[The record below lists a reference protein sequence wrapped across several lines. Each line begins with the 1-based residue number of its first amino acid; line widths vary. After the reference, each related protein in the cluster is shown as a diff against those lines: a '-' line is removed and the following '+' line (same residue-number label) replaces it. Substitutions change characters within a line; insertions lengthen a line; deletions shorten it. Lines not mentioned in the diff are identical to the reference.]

1 MNKAKPRILAI
12 DDVPANLLTLGAAL
26 ANEYTLQLASS
37 GAIGLALA
45 LQSPPDV
52 ILLDV
57 MMPVMD
63 GFETCRRL
71 KAEPTLKDIP
81 VVFITALDNLDSE
94 AQALALG
101 ASDYL
106 TKPIN
111 VTIARLRIHNLL
123 EREQLRKVVEQQRN
137 LLEAEGIQRQAMAD
151 ALTRSKQ
158 QLVEAQSLA
167 KTGSWH
173 VVFGAQE
180 AQDRWTISD
189 EIRAIYEVP
198 AELEVTCETCF
209 TRMPEEDRQFARLAW
224 VAAKKGQGN
233 TTWRHRIA
241 IHGRI
246 KWVQATSRFVFNS
259 QGQAL
264 EASGTHQDITDVKRL
279 EDARQEA
286 LDRLQ
291 KIADRVPGVVYEFRL
306 RPDGSS
312 CFPFISESCKGIF
325 RVSPEDVC
333 TDATRLFSAIHP
345 DDVQGVQRSIEKSAH
360 QLDPWR
366 HEYRVKFDDGTV
378 RWMMGNG
385 MPQREADGGVLWH
398 GFVVDISELKKAEA
412 IFHGLFEQSVFLAGI
427 LDQQG
432 RVTNVNSK
440 ALSLTDLP
448 REEIIGQYFPN
459 TPWWSNPQ
467 DRSQLVDALGLAY
480 QGKASSFEARHPSRG
495 GDPINVLFSAM
506 PIALDNG
513 IQVAVVGVD
522 ITERKQLED
531 QVRQLAFYDT
541 LTQLPNRRLL
551 NDRLGQ
557 LMMASKRS
565 ACHCAVMVLD
575 LDNFKPINDTHG
587 HLAGDLLLV
596 EAARRL
602 SGCVREMDT
611 VARFGGDEFVVLLGE
626 LNADR
631 AVSITQALGVAEKI
645 RISLSEVYQLQDTH
659 GDKSEHWCTASIG
672 VVVFVHDEA
681 TQEGILIQADAAMYQ
696 AKEAGRNAVRLY
708 EADRPILVP
717 RTLPRR

>member
-1 MNKAKPRILAI
+1 MSPAKPRILAI

-26 ANEYTLQLASS
+26 AHEYTLQLASS
-37 GAIGLALA
+37 GAMGLSLA
-45 LQSPPDV
+45 LQSPPDL

-81 VVFITALDNLDSE
+81 VVFITALENFDSE
-94 AQALALG
+94 VEALAMG

-123 EREQLRKVVEQQRN
+123 EREQLRTVVEQQRN
-137 LLEAEGIQRQAMAD
+137 LLEAEGIKRQAMAD

-158 QLVEAQSLA
+158 QLVVAQSLA

-173 VVFGAQE
+173 VVFGADE
-180 AQDRWTISD
+180 AQDRWTVSD

-198 AELEVTCETCF
+198 AALGITGDTGF
-209 TRMPEEDRQFARLAW
+209 AHIPEADRQFARLAW
-224 VAAKKGQGN
+224 AAAKSGQGA
-233 TTWRHRIA
+233 TAWRHRIDV
-241 IHGRI
+241 HGRI
-246 KWVQATSRFVFNS
+246 KWMQVTSRFVFDS
-259 QGQAL
+259 QGRAL
-264 EASGTHQDITDVKRL
+264 EASGTHQDITDLKCL
-279 EDARQEA
+279 EDARQDA

-325 RVSPEDVC
+325 RVSPQDVC
-333 TDATRLFSAIHP
+333 TDATRLFAAIHP
-345 DDVQGVQRSIEKSAH
+345 DDREGVQCSIAKSAQ
-360 QLDPWR
+360 QLDTWR
-366 HEYRVKFDDGTV
+366 HEYRVKFDDGAV

-385 MPQREADGGVLWH
+385 VPQREADGAVLWH
-398 GFVVDISELKKAEA
+398 GFVIDISEQKKAEA

-427 LDQQG
+427 LDPQG
-432 RVTNVNSK
+432 RITDVNSK

-448 REEIIGQYFPN
+448 REKIIGQYFPN
-459 TPWWSNPQ
+459 TPWWSNSE
-467 DRSQLVDALGLAY
+467 DRSRLMDALRLAY
-480 QGKASSFEARHPSRG
+480 QGTASSFEARHPNQS
-495 GDPINVLFSAM
+495 GDPISVLFSAM
-506 PIALDNG
+506 PITLDNG

-557 LMMASKRS
+557 LMVASKRS
-565 ACHCAVMVLD
+565 ASHCAVMVLD
-575 LDNFKPINDTHG
+575 LDNFKALNDTQG
-587 HLAGDLLLV
+587 HLVGDLLLV

-602 SGCVREMDT
+602 STCVREMDT
-611 VARFGGDEFVVLLGE
+611 VARFGGDEFVVLLSE
-626 LNADR
+626 LDADK
-631 AVSITQALGVAEKI
+631 AVSIQQALGVAEKI
-645 RISLSEVYQLQDTH
+645 RASLSELYQLQCAH
-659 GDKSEHWCTASIG
+659 EGQPELRIEHRCTASIG
-672 VVVFVHDEA
+672 VVVFVNDAA
-681 TQEGILIQADAAMYQ
+681 TQDDILQQADATMYQ
-696 AKEAGRNAVRLY
+696 AKAAGRNQVRLHGHG
-708 EADRPILVP
+708 
-717 RTLPRR
+717 